1 MSGAALTPGRLAPAD
16 LARVASVGIRTRRI
30 RAALSALGIAIG
42 VSAIVAVLGLSSS
55 SQAGLIAEINR
66 LGTNLLT
73 VEAGQS
79 LTGGPAKLPKEAP
92 ARVTLLDNVELVGH
106 TALMENEKVY
116 RSSMI
121 PVAETGGLQVRATS
135 LNLLSVLGTGIAR
148 GDWLNAGTARVPV
161 AVLGSVAAKQLG
173 IDRVYPD
180 QRIWLGGQ
188 WFNVAGILNPSPLE
202 PDIDISALIGYPAAH
217 KYLGHVSIVD
227 GEQRAGPP
235 STIYVRA
242 ATGHETAVQ
251 SLLAQ
256 TANPEAPYEV
266 NVSQPSDVLTARA
279 AAAGA
284 FNSLFLGLGAVA
296 LIVGAV
302 GVANIMIIS
311 VLERRSEIGLRRALG
326 ATKGQIRT
334 QFLAES
340 ILLAVIGGVVG
351 VVAGAA
357 ATAVYAS
364 SKSWAVVIPVEAW
377 SGGIASAILIGT
389 FAGLMPAVRASR
401 MPPTVALRTV

>member
-16 LARVASVGIRTRRI
+16 LARVASVGLRTRRV

-42 VSAIVAVLGLSSS
+42 VAAIVAVLGLSSS

-66 LGTNLLT
+66 LGTNMLT

-79 LTGGPAKLPKEAP
+79 LTGGPAQLPREAP
-92 ARVTLLDNVELVGH
+92 ARITLLDNVQLVAH

-121 PVAETGGLQVRATS
+121 PVGETGGLQVRATS
-135 LNLLSVLGTGIAR
+135 LNLLSVLTTGLAR
-148 GDWLNAGTARVPV
+148 GDWLNEGTARVPV
-161 AVLGSVAAKQLG
+161 AVLGSVAAEQLG

-180 QRIWLGGQ
+180 RRIWLGGQ
-188 WFNVAGILNPSPLE
+188 WFSVVGILNPSPLA
-202 PDIDISALIGYPAAH
+202 PDLDVSALIGYPAAQ
-217 KYLGHVSIVD
+217 KYLGYVSIVS
-227 GEQRAGPP
+227 GEQEAGPP

-242 ATGHETAVQ
+242 ATDHEAAVQ

-284 FNSLFLGLGAVA
+284 FNSLFLGLGVVA

-326 ATKGQIRT
+326 ATKAQIRT

-340 ILLAVIGGVVG
+340 ILLALIGGLVG
-351 VVAGAA
+351 VLAGAA
-357 ATAVYAS
+357 ATAVYAT
-364 SKSWAVVIPVEAW
+364 SKNWAVVIPVEAW
-377 SGGIASAILIGT
+377 TGGIASAILIGA